1 MTELE
6 LCESA
11 LRLVKA
17 LKVGQQ
23 IGASA
28 RAECR
33 RTANALLTAWS
44 IERLMVYQIAE
55 ATYAWP
61 SGTASRTI
69 GPSGADFTAARPTRV
84 ETAVIVDGDERHPLE
99 VIRSQDRW
107 AGISQRTLTSEL
119 PELLH
124 DNMASP
130 VSTLFL
136 WRVPSKALTL
146 ELGVWAELTAFTA
159 DLAAQIAL
167 PPGYERALLYNLAL
181 EFAPKFEGAEVSELV
196 ARTAPESKAAIKR
209 VNMPVPLMECD
220 SGVGAG
226 RGYYDIRT
234 GGYRR

>member
-1 MTELE
+1 
-6 LCESA
+6 
-11 LRLVKA
+11 
-17 LKVGQQ
+17 
-23 IGASA
+23 
-28 RAECR
+28 
-33 RTANALLTAWS
+33 
-44 IERLMVYQIAE
+44 
-55 ATYAWP
+55 
-61 SGTASRTI
+61 
-69 GPSGADFTAARPTRV
+69 
-84 ETAVIVDGDERHPLE
+84 
-99 VIRSQDRW
+99 
-107 AGISQRTLTSEL
+107 
-119 PELLH
+119 
-124 DNMASP
+124 MASP